1 MKIEIDGEYEGL
13 GENKFKFYLNE
24 LERNSVLS
32 NAEAIA
38 YKQLKE
44 ELINHGKNALIANI
58 GESEASYIDGG
69 MCICRDGDFWLVFH
83 SERKIRSQLSIFSSP
98 YDAANYFLWISLC
111 SPRNKNI
118 SIGCIPK
125 VQ

>member
-24 LERNSVLS
+24 LERNSVWS

-38 YKQLKE
+38 YKQLEE
-44 ELINHGKNALIANI
+44 ELINHRKNALIANI
-58 GESEASYIDGG
+58 GKLEASYIDGG

-83 SERKIRSQLSIFSSP
+83 SERNIRSQLSIFSSP
-98 YDAANYFLWISLC
+98 YDAVNYFLWISLC
-111 SPRNKNI
+111 SPSNQNI

-125 VQ
+125 AK